1 MSENRVSAMIGV
13 LNIQRSV
20 MCLTLQGLEWVGDAK
35 QGIKFI
41 LVSLV

>member
-20 MCLTLQGLEWVGDAK
+20 MLFDLARLGVGGGCEARD
-35 QGIKFI
+35 
-41 LVSLV
+41 